1 MWYVVWVKTGQEEEI
16 LKLCKEKINDQE
28 AYTECFLPR
37 YEKAWKENEKWGI
50 KKRALFPGYL
60 FFITDNTD
68 KLFIEL
74 KKIPE
79 FTKILGDGTEPIPLA
94 QHEMDFLKKYTNQ
107 EHVLEMSVGDLIGG
121 QLLVTEGPLKD
132 YQGKVT
138 HIDRRKREATLELE
152 FFGRI
157 TKMKVGLEVVKKV

>member
-37 YEKAWKENEKWGI
+37 YEKAWKENGKWGI